1 MGMVPPGE
9 WRQRALSSR
18 VSSMP
23 VVPSK
28 GSRFRNH
35 AGFRTSYGDEV
46 AFRLLGTGR
55 RAAARQ
61 AAALFLLAGALALVG
76 IPGRLG
82 SDVALLAVAAGDFL
96 AALVALLMP
105 WERLRPAAPA
115 ALGLPGFAVLGLAT
129 WSFGGVAVGTGPFL
143 VLLYAWAALHF
154 PRWILL
160 GYALPAALA
169 YVLPM
174 VLTGQPLVLS
184 SALVLMPVALAV
196 AFLIEAQARHLRD
209 DRERLARIERWRS
222 AMMSTLAHDVRSP
235 LATVQV
241 ALEELKD
248 EATGPAEPMLAAA
261 LRQTARI
268 SRLAEG
274 LLDVH

>member
-129 WSFGGVAVGTGPFL
+129 WSFGGVVTGTGPFL

-160 GYALPAALA
+160 AYLVPATLA
-169 YVLPM
+169 YDVPLI
-174 VLTGQPLVLS
+174 LTGQPPIVLG
-184 SALVLMPVALAV
+184 SAVVVLPVALTV
-196 AFLIEAQARHLRD
+196 A
-209 DRERLARIERWRS
+209 
-222 AMMSTLAHDVRSP
+222 
-235 LATVQV
+235 
-241 ALEELKD
+241 
-248 EATGPAEPMLAAA
+248 
-261 LRQTARI
+261 
-268 SRLAEG
+268 
-274 LLDVH
+274 